1 MQVRTFYKVIA
12 FWFLLMTNSK
22 RNMIFSVRR
31 FTNKRAD
38 NLLATWTQFQNGLFY
53 AMYWQ
58 TWTFSHVL
66 DRKKMVHSYNTHTH
80 THAQNHQLPY
90 SSGMSGKA
98 RRDEVGWLVG
108 RSVVE
113 RDWVFFRLVSIALN
127 MQITFWWG
135 IPRSNLFTFTILAS
149 KLLNIFMLV
158 IYIDNEIPSHNFSY
172 SSLALLTVAAD
183 SRMSVS
189 KRKTP
194 IK

>member
-1 MQVRTFYKVIA
+1 MNSIPK
-12 FWFLLMTNSK
+12 WFVLC
-22 RNMIFSVRR
+22 
-31 FTNKRAD
+31 
-38 NLLATWTQFQNGLFY
+38 
-53 AMYWQ
+53 
-58 TWTFSHVL
+58 HVL
-66 DRKKMVHSYNTHTH
+66 TNMNLFPCVRQEKNGTLIQHTH
-80 THAQNHQLPY
+80 THAQNHQPPY